1 MKKYRIESNDEQKFT
16 NLRKNVKRHGVSVV
30 LCSEENEGELLK
42 RQRQQIQIG
51 EQPIKKK
58 RQA

>member
-30 LCSEENEGELLK
+30 LCSEENEGEFLK
-42 RQRQQIQIG
+42 RQIQIG

>member
-42 RQRQQIQIG
+42 RQIQIG